1 MNIFDRLSAVV
12 RLLAIFVVVA
22 ILATLV
28 IAFWPQQDRRS
39 LTAYFPR
46 TVSLYEGSDV
56 RVLGVTVGEVESIEP
71 DGTAVRAEMWYD
83 AEVKVPENVKA
94 AIISPSIVGDR
105 FVQLTPAYSGGPT
118 LAEGAVLREKRTA
131 TPLELDEIYQ
141 SLDDLSV
148 GLGPQGANQRG
159 SLSRLLKATANTF
172 EGQGERF
179 NQTLTDIGR
188 LSSTLDNNKEE
199 LFSSLEQLARFTRM
213 LRRNDS
219 NIRQFNQ
226 DLATVSEFLDGERDD
241 LSAALEN
248 LGVAM
253 DDITGFVRNNKRLL
267 KKDIDGLTQISKILV
282 RQRESLTEVMDVAP
296 LGINNLGLAGNPKTS
311 TLDVR
316 MNIGENVDQ
325 LESDPAVVLCGIV
338 NQNDPSGT
346 ACNAI
351 ERLLGAARLQNGLP
365 LPRAKPF
372 DRKAATEVEH
382 IDRSLAEML
391 GGGRR

>member
-12 RLLAIFVVVA
+12 RLLVMFVVVA
-22 ILATLV
+22 ILATLAL
-28 IAFWPQQDRRS
+28 AFWPQEDRRS

-56 RVLGVTVGEVESIEP
+56 RILGVKVGEVETVAPE
-71 DGTAVRAEMWYD
+71 GTSVRVEMWYD

-105 FVQLTPAYSGGPT
+105 FVQLTPAWSGGPT
-118 LAEGAVLREKRTA
+118 LAEGAVLREDRTA

-148 GLGPQGANQRG
+148 GLGPRGANKDG
-159 SLSRLLKATANTF
+159 SLSRLLRATANTF
-172 EGQGERF
+172 EGQGARF
-179 NQTLTDIGR
+179 NQSLTDIGR
-188 LSSTLDNNKEE
+188 ITNTLDNNKEE
-199 LFSSLEQLARFTRM
+199 LFSSLEQLARFTRV

-219 NIRQFNQ
+219 NIRTFNR

-241 LSAALEN
+241 LSAALQH
-248 LGVAM
+248 LGTAM
-253 DDITGFVRNNKRLL
+253 DDVTSFVRNNKHLL
-267 KKDIDGLTQISKILV
+267 KKNIDGLTRFSKILV
-282 RQRESLTEVMDVAP
+282 KQRDSLTEVMDVAP
-296 LGINNLGLAGNPKTS
+296 LGINNLGLAGNTPMS

-316 MNIGENVDQ
+316 LNLGENVDQ

-338 NQNDPSGT
+338 NQNDPSGR
-346 ACNAI
+346 ACDAI
-351 ERLLGAARLQNGLP
+351 ERLLGDAQLPGAP

-372 DRKAATEVEH
+372 DRTAPSEVEH

-391 GGGRR
+391 GGGER